1 MSCKRRITWKIYI
14 LLYILCFYVSR
25 LYYAMV
31 HFCQLHLGYSRP
43 EGYLDPWRILLAFM
57 PIFIWV
63 SHNLTRLF
71 TKFSLVLLYK
81 STPSMCFFFYSPLPD
96 DAILCSVKNPLV
108 KQQGFLPTAMTR
120 QRFPGKMLYLLPA
133 FLLDGKLAAC
143 PLLIEMQALRLR
155 VFALHSSR
163 SSLFSSPETWLWV
176 GDSGF
181 GSYEPDLSSK
191 FSYF

>member
-1 MSCKRRITWKIYI
+1 MPWCIS
-14 LLYILCFYVSR
+14 VS
-25 LYYAMV
+25 
-31 HFCQLHLGYSRP
+31 
-43 EGYLDPWRILLAFM
+43 
-57 PIFIWV
+57 FIWV
-63 SHNLTRLF
+63 TPGLRVTWIPGGSSWPSCLFLSESHIILTRLF

-120 QRFPGKMLYLLPA
+120 QRFPGKTLYLLPA

-143 PLLIEMQALRLR
+143 PLLIEMQALRLC

-163 SSLFSSPETWLWV
+163 SSLFSSPETWL
-176 GDSGF
+176 
-181 GSYEPDLSSK
+181 
-191 FSYF
+191 